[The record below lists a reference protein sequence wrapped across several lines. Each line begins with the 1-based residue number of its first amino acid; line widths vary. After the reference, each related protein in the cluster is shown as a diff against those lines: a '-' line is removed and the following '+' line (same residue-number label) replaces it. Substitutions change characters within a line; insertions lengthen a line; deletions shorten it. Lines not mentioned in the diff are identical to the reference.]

1 MRQLTGKVAVVTGA
15 ASGIGRAMARAF
27 ALEGMRVVLA
37 DIDEAPLQAAVDELV
52 AGGAVAISVPTD
64 VSKGDAV
71 ESLASR
77 TLAEFGAVHVVCNN
91 AGVETGRPFAEIPVA
106 AWEWVLGVNLWG
118 VVHGCRVFLPLLREQ
133 GEGHIVNTGSVGSF
147 AAEAPTFAPYVT
159 TKFAILGL
167 TESLD
172 AELRADG
179 GRIGISLLA
188 PGVVRTQLPRA
199 ERLRPAGVPY
209 TLDEPARKAVIETM
223 EKLVA
228 TEAMEPDIVG
238 AMVVDAIREDRFFV
252 LPHPEMAI
260 SSVRNRLEWMET
272 GVKPGDV
279 ATLSIG
285 HVMGDVGG
293 DASRPR
299 T

>member
-1 MRQLTGKVAVVTGA
+1 MRELTGRVAVVTGA
-15 ASGIGRAMARAF
+15 ASGIGRAMAQAF
-27 ALEGMRVVLA
+27 AREGMRVVLA
-37 DIDEAPLQAAVDELV
+37 DIDEAPLAAAVDELV
-52 AGGAVAISVPTD
+52 AGGAEAIGVPTD
-64 VSKGDAV
+64 VSDGEAV
-71 ESLASR
+71 EVLALR

-91 AGVETGRPFAEIPVA
+91 AGVETGRPFAEIPDA
-106 AWEWVLGVNLWG
+106 AWRWVLGVNLWG
-118 VVHGCRVFLPLLREQ
+118 VIHGCRTFLPLLRRQ
-133 GEGHIVNTGSVGSF
+133 DEGHIVNTGSVGSF

-167 TESLD
+167 TESIE
-172 AELRADG
+172 AELRAEG

-199 ERLRPAGVPY
+199 ERLRPEGVPY

-228 TEAMEPDIVG
+228 TEAMEPEVVG
-238 AMVVDAIREDRFFV
+238 AMVVDAIRESRFFV

-272 GVKPGDV
+272 GVKPV
-279 ATLSIG
+279 AVSTLSIDQ
-285 HVMGDVGG
+285 VEVE
-293 DASRPR
+293 APEPQ